1 MNVQASAKTGRIPVA
16 AVTGL
21 IVDAM
26 MKAGVPAADAAKI
39 AELMLEADLTGADAH
54 GVFRLPQY
62 VQRLKLG
69 STNARPNIKVTRSAP
84 ATALVDGDNG
94 MGHLVVAR
102 TAETA
107 IELARECGV
116 AWVGCRMSGHAGAA
130 GVYAALPLKADMIGI
145 YAAVA
150 NANHMPLAGGAEP
163 LLGTN
168 PLAIAIPAG
177 EEPPLVLDIAT
188 SIVSYGTIKNHKLQ
202 NRPLKGDWMID
213 PKTGEAVI
221 DPQKSIEAL
230 LLPMA
235 GYKGAGLA
243 LMLGLLA
250 GTLNGAL
257 FGRDCVDFNAAPDQ
271 VTNTGQFVL
280 ALDPSR
286 FQPLDQFKAEVDRH
300 IRELAPV
307 QGAARRERAAARRSA
322 RAAPRRPARQWPRV
336 AGRIAGA
343 TRQTRGRVVD
353 QAAGGALA
361 RGFCAARRRGAAMR
375 MANQWHHI
383 TAAFFVP
390 IIQID
395 SNLWHFAA
403 CEAAADKRLNIN
415 DELDQTE
422 IMLARFDS
430 GVGGVFSLVQTQNV
444 SSENSYDRI

>member
-1 MNVQASAKTGRIPVA
+1 MNVQAAPKTGRIPTA

-26 MKAGVPAADAAKI
+26 QKAGVPAADAAKI
-39 AELMLEADLTGADAH
+39 AELMLEADLVGADAH

-69 STNARPNIKVTRSAP
+69 STNVRPNITVTRSAP
-84 ATALVDGDNG
+84 ATAVVDGDDG

-102 TAETA
+102 VAETA

-116 AWVGCRMSGHAGAA
+116 AWVGCRRSGHAGAA

-145 YAAVA
+145 YSAVA

-188 SIVSYGTIKNHKLQ
+188 SVVSYGTIKNHKLL
-202 NRPLKGDWMID
+202 NRPLHADWMID
-213 PKTGEAVI
+213 PKTGAAVT
-221 DPQKSIEAL
+221 DPQKSGAAL
-230 LLPMA
+230 LLPMG

-243 LMLGLLA
+243 LILGMLA

-257 FGRDCVDFNAAPDQ
+257 FGRDCVDFNAEPDR

-286 FQPLDQFKAEVDRH
+286 FLPLDQFKAEVDRH
-300 IRELAPV
+300 IRSC
-307 QGAARRERAAARRSA
+307 AR
-322 RAAPRRPARQWPRV
+322 PRRCRARPCACRASSAPSAVPTGSPMVSRWRRNCWCNSTSSPPSLRSSRWRRAKARLEARK
-336 AGRIAGA
+336 AGSSGL
-343 TRQTRGRVVD
+343 QRG
-353 QAAGGALA
+353 GPGSS
-361 RGFCAARRRGAAMR
+361 
-375 MANQWHHI
+375 
-383 TAAFFVP
+383 
-390 IIQID
+390 II
-395 SNLWHFAA
+395 N
-403 CEAAADKRLNIN
+403 
-415 DELDQTE
+415 
-422 IMLARFDS
+422 
-430 GVGGVFSLVQTQNV
+430 
-444 SSENSYDRI
+444 

>member
-1 MNVQASAKTGRIPVA
+1 M
-16 AVTGL
+16 
-21 IVDAM
+21 
-26 MKAGVPAADAAKI
+26 PAADAAKI

-84 ATALVDGDNG
+84 ATALIDGDNG

-116 AWVGCRMSGHAGAA
+116 AWAGCRMSGHAGAA

-145 YAAVA
+145 YSAVA

-177 EEPPLVLDIAT
+177 EEPPVVLDIAT
-188 SIVSYGTIKNHKLQ
+188 SIVSYGTIKNHKLL
-202 NRPLKGDWMID
+202 NRPLQADWMID
-213 PKTGEAVI
+213 PKTGAAVT
-221 DPQKSIEAL
+221 DPQKSAEAL
-230 LLPMA
+230 LLPMG

-286 FQPLDQFKAEVDRH
+286 FQPLEQFKAEVDRH
-300 IRELAPV
+300 IRSCASRRRCRARACGCPASSARSAAPTGSRNGLALAPELLV
-307 QGAARRERAAARRSA
+307 QLDKLAGDLSIKPLAAR
-322 RAAPRRPARQWPRV
+322 
-336 AGRIAGA
+336 
-343 TRQTRGRVVD
+343 
-353 QAAGGALA
+353 
-361 RGFCAARRRGAAMR
+361 
-375 MANQWHHI
+375 
-383 TAAFFVP
+383 
-390 IIQID
+390 
-395 SNLWHFAA
+395 
-403 CEAAADKRLNIN
+403 
-415 DELDQTE
+415 
-422 IMLARFDS
+422 
-430 GVGGVFSLVQTQNV
+430 
-444 SSENSYDRI
+444 

>member
-1 MNVQASAKTGRIPVA
+1 MNVQTAPKAGRISAA
-16 AVTGL
+16 AVSGL

-26 MKAGVPAADAAKI
+26 MKSGVSAGDAAKI
-39 AELMLEADLTGADAH
+39 AELMLEADLIGADAH

-84 ATALVDGDNG
+84 ATALIDGDNG

-116 AWVGCRMSGHAGAA
+116 AWAGCRMSGHAGAA

-202 NRPLKGDWMID
+202 NRPLRDDWMID
-213 PKTGEAVI
+213 PKTGETVT
-221 DPQKSIEAL
+221 DPQKSGEAL

-243 LMLGLLA
+243 LMIGLLA

-271 VTNTGQFVL
+271 VTNTGQFVV

-286 FQPLDQFKAEVDRH
+286 FQPLDKFKAEVDRH
-300 IRELAPV
+300 IRSLRTSKALPGESVRLPGE
-307 QGAARRERAAARRSA
+307 QRAR
-322 RAAPRRPARQWPRV
+322 APRRPIGQRAR
-336 AGRIAGA
+336 AGAGIAGA
-343 TRQTRGRVVD
+343 ARQ
-353 QAAGGALA
+353 AGG
-361 RGFCAARRRGAAMR
+361 
-375 MANQWHHI
+375 
-383 TAAFFVP
+383 
-390 IIQID
+390 
-395 SNLWHFAA
+395 
-403 CEAAADKRLNIN
+403 
-415 DELDQTE
+415 
-422 IMLARFDS
+422 
-430 GVGGVFSLVQTQNV
+430 
-444 SSENSYDRI
+444 